1 MSHRGMRQK
10 IAKETQKLTP
20 GIIRSTKGAT
30 ADAKFYPDLL
40 PALQENKKP
49 RDTRVHVEY
58 GDSFTV
64 AQGLLNA
71 GRTKVSVLNMASD
84 RIPGGGWLRGA
95 LAQEEALCLRS
106 TLAATLNHSDYP
118 TLPLAATWSP
128 GVAVFRENTSHNCT
142 LLESDDRFVVSVVS
156 MAGLRRPSLTGDEL
170 DYRERFTNP
179 YFQSTIILS
188 DMRIGFP
195 KDVELVKD
203 KIRQV
208 LRLMALHGTSCCV
221 LGALGCGVF
230 ANPPKRVAQLF
241 RNVILEDEFRGR
253 FDEVVF
259 AILDRG
265 LGGNFEIFRDVIG
278 DFIIDSKPA
287 VA

>member
-1 MSHRGMRQK
+1 MSHRGMRQS

-20 GIIRSTKGAT
+20 GIIRSTQGAT

-40 PALQENKKP
+40 PALQENTKP

-64 AQGLLNA
+64 AQALLNA

-106 TLAATLNHSDYP
+106 TLAATLNPSHYP
-118 TLPLAATWSP
+118 TPPLAATWSP
-128 GVAVFRENTSHNCT
+128 GVVVFRENTSHNCT

-170 DYRERFTNP
+170 DYR
-179 YFQSTIILS
+179 
-188 DMRIGFP
+188 FP
-195 KDVELVKD
+195 GDIELVKN

-208 LRLMALHGTSCCV
+208 LRLMALNGTSCCV

-265 LGGNFEIFRDVIG
+265 LGGNFQIFRDIIG

>member
-1 MSHRGMRQK
+1 MRQS

-20 GIIRSTKGAT
+20 GIIRSTQGAT

-40 PALQENKKP
+40 PALQENTKP

-64 AQGLLNA
+64 AQALLNA

-106 TLAATLNHSDYP
+106 TLAATLNPSHYP
-118 TLPLAATWSP
+118 TPPLAATWSP
-128 GVAVFRENTSHNCT
+128 GVVVFRENTSHNCT

-170 DYRERFTNP
+170 DYRECFTNP
-179 YFQSTIILS
+179 YFQSTIILP

-195 KDVELVKD
+195 GDIELVKN

-208 LRLMALHGTSCCV
+208 LRLMALNGTSCCV

-265 LGGNFEIFRDVIG
+265 LGGNFQIFRDIIG

>member
-1 MSHRGMRQK
+1 MSHRGMRQR

-30 ADAKFYPDLL
+30 ADAEFYPELL

-49 RDTRVHVEY
+49 RDTRVYVDY

-64 AQGLLNA
+64 AQRLLA
-71 GRTKVSVLNMASD
+71 ARRTNIAVLNMASD
-84 RIPGGGWLRGA
+84 QLPGGGWLRGA

-106 TLAATLNHSDYP
+106 TLAATLNPSHYP
-118 TLPLAATWSP
+118 TPPLAATWSP
-128 GVAVFRENTSHNCT
+128 GVAVFREDTNHNCT
-142 LLESDDRFVVSVVS
+142 LLKKDDHFVVSVVS
-156 MAGLRRPSLTGDEL
+156 MAGLRRPPLTGDEL
-170 DYRERFTNP
+170 DYR
-179 YFQSTIILS
+179 
-188 DMRIGFP
+188 FP
-195 KDVELVKD
+195 KDTELVKN

-208 LRLMALHGTSCCV
+208 LRLMALNRTSCCV

-230 ANPPKRVAQLF
+230 GNPPKRVAQLF

-253 FDEVVF
+253 FDEIVF
-259 AILDRG
+259 AILDRA
-265 LGGNFEIFRDVIG
+265 LVGNFEIFRDIIG
-278 DFIIDSKPA
+278 DFIMDSKPA